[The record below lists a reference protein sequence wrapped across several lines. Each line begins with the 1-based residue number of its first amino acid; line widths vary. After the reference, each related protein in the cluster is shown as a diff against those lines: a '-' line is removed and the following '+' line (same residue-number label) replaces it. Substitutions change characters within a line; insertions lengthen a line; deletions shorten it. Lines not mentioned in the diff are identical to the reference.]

1 MEHPTPALKEEH
13 VPLEGRI
20 FISLA
25 DGAVSLMQNLAASG
39 GLTYYF
45 TRIRGLDPD
54 LAGIVWLIFGI
65 WNAVNDPLFGFL
77 SDRTRHSLG
86 RRIPYIRFG
95 APMIAFSFILLWAP
109 IPGMSQQTGLFI
121 QLLAGLFIYDS
132 LYTAIATSIYIM
144 PYEMALSNK
153 ARSTILVWKILF
165 STVAMAAPLI
175 VLPLV
180 QPGPGD
186 DPTPFRWMMTAVGL
200 VSGLIIFLSTFFYQ
214 EKHFQQEQ
222 EQFPFFKS
230 LAACFKN
237 VPFII
242 FEALSFTIM
251 YLNTG
256 LMQGVLYYFDEIDV
270 APLPMYL
277 ALGLGILGG
286 IIFFIRTQ
294 EKLGLRTLLMLWT
307 GGFAVG
313 CFALAFGGRLLPVA
327 AVGFFLVGVGFAG
340 GVYLIPLMNGD
351 VIDYDEHLTGLR
363 REGMYA
369 GINSFVAKPA
379 ISVAQ
384 AVFLWFLVRFGYDQ
398 TLEKGLQTLSAENG
412 ILLGWGL
419 VPGILMTICTVI
431 LIWYPLHGQKWH
443 GIKAQLM
450 TQHQE
455 KEARFLEEH
464 GIKAE
469 TS

>member
-1 MEHPTPALKEEH
+1 MDNPASALKEEH
-13 VPLEGRI
+13 VPLKSRI

-25 DGAVSLMQNLAASG
+25 EGAVSLMQNLAAGG

-54 LAGIVWLIFGI
+54 LTGIVWLIFGI

-77 SDRTRHSLG
+77 SDRTRHKLG

-95 APMIAFSFILLWAP
+95 APVIALSFLLLWAP
-109 IPGMSQQTGLFI
+109 IPGTGQQTGLFI

-153 ARSTILVWKILF
+153 ARSSIFIWKIIF

-175 VLPLV
+175 LLPLI

-186 DPTPFRWMMTAVGL
+186 DPAPFRYVMTAVGL
-200 VSGLIIFLSTFFYQ
+200 VSGLIIFLSTFFYK

-230 LAACFKN
+230 LSTCFKN
-237 VPFII
+237 FPFII
-242 FEALSFTIM
+242 FEVMSFTIV

-277 ALGLGILGG
+277 TLGLGIFGG
-286 IIFFIRTQ
+286 IIFFIRTR
-294 EKLGLRTLLMLWT
+294 EMLGLRTLLMFWT
-307 GGFAVG
+307 GSFALG
-313 CFALAFGGRLLPVA
+313 CFVLAFGGRIQPVA
-327 AVGFFLVGVGFAG
+327 VLGFFLVGVGFAG

-351 VIDYDEHLTGLR
+351 VVDYDEHLTGLR

-379 ISVAQ
+379 VSVAQ

-398 TLEKGLQTLSAENG
+398 TAAKGMQTVRAENG

-419 VPGILMTICTVI
+419 VPGILLLVCTVI
-431 LIWYPLHGQKWH
+431 LIWYPLHGKKWVRR
-443 GIKAQLM
+443 KEKLM
-450 TQHQE
+450 IEHRE
-455 KEARFLEEH
+455 KERRFLEKQ
-464 GIKAE
+464 GIKVTE
-469 TS
+469 L

>member
-1 MEHPTPALKEEH
+1 MESPAPALKEEH
-13 VPLEGRI
+13 VSLKSRI
-20 FISLA
+20 AVSLS
-25 DGAVSLMQNLAASG
+25 DGAVQVMQNLAAG
-39 GLTYYF
+39 GALTYYF

-54 LAGIVWLIFGI
+54 LAGLVWLIFGV

-77 SDRTRHSLG
+77 SDRTRHRLG

-95 APMIAFSFILLWAP
+95 SPIIALSFVLLWLSF
-109 IPGMSQQTGLFI
+109 PGLDQQTGLFI
-121 QLLAGLFIYDS
+121 QLLVGLFIYDS

-144 PYEMALSNK
+144 PFEIALSNR
-153 ARSTILVWKILF
+153 ARSSILVWKIVF
-165 STVAMAAPLI
+165 STLAMAATLI
-175 VLPLV
+175 LLPMI

-186 DPTPFRWMMTAVGL
+186 DPRPFLWIMAAAGVL
-200 VSGLIIFLSTFFYQ
+200 SGLTIFLSTFFYK

-222 EQFPFFKS
+222 TQYPFFKS
-230 LAACFKN
+230 LITCFKN
-237 VPFII
+237 FPFII
-242 FEALSFTIM
+242 FEVMSFTIM

-256 LMQGVLYYFDEIDV
+256 LMQGVLYYFDEFEIS
-270 APLPMYL
+270 PLPLYL

-286 IIFFIRTQ
+286 IVFFIRTE
-294 EKLGLRTLLMLWT
+294 EKLGLRTLLMVWT

-313 CFALAFGGRLLPVA
+313 CFALAFGGRFLPVA
-327 AVGFFLVGVGFAG
+327 ALAFFLVGMGFAG

-379 ISVAQ
+379 VSVAQ
-384 AVFLWFLVRFGYDQ
+384 AVFLWFLVRYGYDQ
-398 TLEKGLQTLSAENG
+398 TAAKGLQTAAAEQG

-419 VPGILMTICTVI
+419 VPGVLLVICTVL
-431 LIWYPLHGQKWH
+431 LIWYPLHGHQWNS
-443 GIKAQLM
+443 IKARLI

-455 KEARFLEEH
+455 KEKRFLEKH
-464 GIKAE
+464 GIKYRE
-469 TS
+469 S